1 MSVHN
6 GLVSMTIFQLGT
18 EEQKE
23 KYLVPLARGAMI
35 YEGSNE
41 IQSLIQADYALGY
54 RKDKAIRCELP
65 AYDSQAWQS

>member
-1 MSVHN
+1 MRN
-6 GLVSMTIFQLGT
+6 
-18 EEQKE
+18 
-23 KYLVPLARGAMI
+23 ARGAMI

-54 RKDKAIRCELP
+54 RKDKAVRCELP